1 MRIEWVRIL
10 PRGVLVIISFQWF
23 SMISMMIIEQ
33 LLQSPLIS
41 TSKLRV
47 SLKTGSRVFT
57 FGEQNFENSK
67 STIIS
72 TPPSLWF
79 SFSWQAAQIRWTSG
93 SARKGL
99 GKSHNDH
106 PSHGDHRSG
115 SQSESGNVTV
125 NVMIIMFT
133 LPWGSWPWSRSYRQV
148 KIMISSLPWSLKSHL
163 WCLPHSC
170 RLSLASNLLPEI
182 MDHGGIVRFFSI
194 PLLLWK

>member
-10 PRGVLVIISFQWF
+10 PRGYNFL
-23 SMISMMIIEQ
+23 SMMIIEQ
-33 LLQSPLIS
+33 LLQSSLIS

-99 GKSHNDH
+99 GKSHNDQWLSFPRGSSVRFPEWVWERDCERH
-106 PSHGDHRSG
+106 DHHLY
-115 SQSESGNVTV
+115 
-125 NVMIIMFT
+125 FT
-133 LPWGSWPWSRSYRQV
+133 LRYDHTVR
-148 KIMISSLPWSLKSHL
+148 LKSWYHL
-163 WCLPHSC
+163 YH
-170 RLSLASNLLPEI
+170 
-182 MDHGGIVRFFSI
+182 DH
-194 PLLLWK
+194 